1 MTLKETIN
9 GVQYFIIEHSKDY
22 QNVQFQFYEAV
33 ESLNPQNIAVCKI
46 VIGKSLVNI
55 NIGWSQSILEFN
67 TLKSTR
73 SGNLSHPR
81 YLIICNLC
89 TSYAL
94 VAQGVNG
101 IEKDKQWSKKHYT

>member
-81 YLIICNLC
+81 VIFQ
-89 TSYAL
+89 S
-94 VAQGVNG
+94 
-101 IEKDKQWSKKHYT
+101 